1 MGVGRVTQI
10 MGPVIDV
17 RFNHDEL
24 PKINNALVLDVP
36 KKDGTTESLTLEVA
50 LELGAVSYTHL

>member
-36 KKDGTTESLTLEVA
+36 KKMA
-50 LELGAVSYTHL
+50 LLNLLH